1 MKIKRTIIQLLML
14 LTLGSLLSCAA
25 PEERSESAVSRGPS
39 GGSDCIHRPSIRGY
53 SVLDEANLIVDAGS
67 RSYHV
72 ELQRRG
78 FGLGSAW
85 GIQFDSPTNRICPG
99 FSEVVF
105 DGQMSN
111 QSIRISSIWELTP
124 EDEEALL
131 IRYGKKEPEIKQT
144 PAPQEVPGADVEE
157 LDPAA
162 SE

>member
-1 MKIKRTIIQLLML
+1 VIAKKFIKPIVIL
-14 LTLGSLLSCAA
+14 LTLSSLVSCAGS
-25 PEERSESAVSRGPS
+25 EERAESTASDG
-39 GGSDCIHRPSIRGY
+39 GTWGSDCIHRPSIRGY
-53 SVLDEANLIVDAGS
+53 RVLDEANLIVDAGS

-72 ELQRRG
+72 ELQRRA

-105 DGQMSN
+105 EGHLSDESV
-111 QSIRISSIWELTP
+111 RISSIWELTP

-131 IRYGKKEPEIKQT
+131 IRFGKKEPEIKQT

>member
-1 MKIKRTIIQLLML
+1 MKVKALIIQIVIA
-14 LTLGSLLSCAA
+14 LTLGALVSCAT
-25 PEERSESAVSRGPS
+25 PEERAAGGVSSGGS

-53 SVLDEANLIVDAGS
+53 RVLDEANLIVDAGS

-72 ELQRRG
+72 ELQHRG

-105 DGQMSN
+105 EGHLSN
-111 QSIRISSIWELTP
+111 QSVRISSIWELTP